1 MATLMGINYS
11 HQKLLGAII
20 TMLATC
26 EDVVD
31 ANVDVDEDE
40 EEEVSRDEHGLDKS
54 YRRSW
59 GRGRDVVAANGRA

>member
-31 ANVDVDEDE
+31 ANVDVDVDEDE
-40 EEEVSRDEHGLDKS
+40 EEEVARAEHGLDKS
-54 YRRSW
+54 YRRS
-59 GRGRDVVAANGRA
+59 